1 MEFFWVDF
9 SNVIR
14 LERIRGAVIGFFE
27 MEKLRITGFGPAIF
41 LISFLVGH
49 Q

>member
-1 MEFFWVDF
+1 M
-9 SNVIR
+9 
-14 LERIRGAVIGFFE
+14 GFGKPSSGVFE
-27 MEKLRITGFGPAIF
+27 MEKLRIIGFGPGIF